1 MQFLDLCNYTV
12 LYLGLLILYRQQ
24 KYYIPPELRN
34 PKKNRKFETISNEA
48 INLRRSLQ
56 NKERISKSVGF
67 STQQPSSMP
76 NFLYIGFFH
85 ILSHYPSKE

>member
-1 MQFLDLCNYTV
+1 MQCLHLCNYTV

-48 INLRRSLQ
+48 INL
-56 NKERISKSVGF
+56 
-67 STQQPSSMP
+67 
-76 NFLYIGFFH
+76 
-85 ILSHYPSKE
+85 